1 MSDTTRKRTTIR
13 LNANGYFASGMLVG
27 GLLVGFLMWALLMT
41 EPAAAATT
49 TVPRDRAWDFQDI
62 VLATILAV
70 IVVSAVAFMII
81 VGYLRTHSPDTAV
94 DLNDSDTRMV
104 DDSDD

>member
-13 LNANGYFASGMLVG
+13 LNNNGYFASGMLVG
-27 GLLVGFLMWALLMT
+27 CLIISFVIWFLLMA

-49 TVPRDRAWDFQDI
+49 TVTPTTGWTFQDI

-81 VGYLRTHSPDTAV
+81 VGYLRSQAG
-94 DLNDSDTRMV
+94 
-104 DDSDD
+104 DSDD